1 MDIKKANENV
11 NLTVTVYEVKFLNY
25 TVNNIVEFVDSLP
38 MNDLDDF
45 LNNFEDYNIVPQNR
59 ALYNALNGV
68 DFSTLTPSDLTDIM
82 ALVKVIG
89 LDKYDNYTV
98 LEYAYIYQQLVVA
111 FDNY

>member
-11 NLTVTVYEVKFLNY
+11 NLSATVYEVKFLNY
-25 TVNNIVEFVDSLP
+25 TVNNIVEYVNSLP

-59 ALYNALNGV
+59 ALYNVLNGV
-68 DFSTLTPSDLTDIM
+68 DFSSLEPSDLTDIV

-89 LDKYDNYTV
+89 LDNNDNYTV

>member
-1 MDIKKANENV
+1 MDIKKANENA
-11 NLTVTVYEVKFLNY
+11 NLNTTIYGVKFLNY
-25 TVNNIVEFVDSLP
+25 TVNNVVEYVQNLP

-45 LNNFEDYNIVPQNR
+45 LNNYEEYNIVPQYR

-82 ALVKVIG
+82 ALVKVTG
-89 LDKYDNYTV
+89 LDNRDNYTI

>member
-11 NLTVTVYEVKFLNY
+11 NLCATVYEVKFLNY
-25 TVNNIVEFVDSLP
+25 TVNNIVEYVNSLP

-45 LNNFEDYNIVPQNR
+45 LNNYDDYNIVPQNR

-68 DFSTLTPSDLTDIM
+68 DFSSLAPSDLDDIE
-82 ALVKVIG
+82 ALIKVTG
-89 LDKYDNYTV
+89 LDNRDNYTV